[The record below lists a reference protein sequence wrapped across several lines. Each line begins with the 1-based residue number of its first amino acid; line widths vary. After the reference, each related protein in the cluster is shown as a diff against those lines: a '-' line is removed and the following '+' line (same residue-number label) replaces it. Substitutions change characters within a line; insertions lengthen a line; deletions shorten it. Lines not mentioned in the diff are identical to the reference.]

1 MSFNIIVKNYQH
13 YNRALGKYIS
23 TKKQY
28 NEELR
33 QQGFVSFEEGCKLA
47 EKKSK
52 ESKWIPSK
60 NCTDMMREVLDKKDK
75 NIVLGQHPRLVD
87 GMRKMGVK
95 FELPDWLSKHYQEG
109 GFNATE
115 ERK

>member
-1 MSFNIIVKNYQH
+1 MEIIVKKWEH

-28 NEELR
+28 FNELR
-33 QQGFVSFEEGCKLA
+33 RQGFVPFEEGCRLA

-60 NCTDMMREVLDKKDK
+60 TCTDMMREVLDKKDK
-75 NIVLGQHPRLVD
+75 NIILGQHPKLVE
-87 GMRKMGVK
+87 GMKKMGVK
-95 FELPDWLSKHYQEG
+95 FDLPDWLPKHYQEG
-109 GFNATE
+109 GFNAVD
-115 ERK
+115 